1 MTNEDCGCS
10 YDKVN
15 ESIVELRMMLEQAQV
30 EFDECLYD
38 CAQKTVNKA
47 CKLFNRICLG
57 C

>member
-1 MTNEDCGCS
+1 M
-10 YDKVN
+10 K
-15 ESIVELRMMLEQAQV
+15 LRMMIEQAQV

-47 CKLFNRICLG
+47 SKLFDRICLG